1 MVSRPIPRGRLQTAL
16 KTTRGSGHPTP
27 SVGKV
32 RAIES
37 RRAASSPTPSREQNG
52 PYRHNQRALLQSP
65 RIIWY
70 DPTAMP
76 TPGQVGGEDM
86 STLSQAPRAHQ
97 GCLPEGLDLLTVPS
111 HNTADAESLGVEP
124 PRGEVAGGSGG
135 TAPQPPRG
143 NKG

>member
-1 MVSRPIPRGRLQTAL
+1 
-16 KTTRGSGHPTP
+16 
-27 SVGKV
+27 
-32 RAIES
+32 
-37 RRAASSPTPSREQNG
+37 
-52 PYRHNQRALLQSP
+52 
-65 RIIWY
+65 
-70 DPTAMP
+70 MP